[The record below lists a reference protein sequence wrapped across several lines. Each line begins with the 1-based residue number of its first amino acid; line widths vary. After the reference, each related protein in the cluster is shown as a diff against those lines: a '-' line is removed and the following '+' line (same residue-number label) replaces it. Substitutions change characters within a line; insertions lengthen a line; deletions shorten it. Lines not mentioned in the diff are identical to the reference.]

1 MPGLRRLPR
10 CCPDTGVRMR
20 IRRPRSIRVFDE
32 PVRQIKSPVTMGRRF
47 APGFGAFMLAAL
59 LSGCGSA
66 PLATFDISAPS
77 SGVKARS
84 LRGVLVVNEPTA
96 PAPIDGDRIV
106 VRSAPSAVAVL
117 AGAQWADRLPRLLQT
132 RLIQTFENARLL
144 KSVGRP
150 GDGLTADYSL
160 NWEVRR
166 FEMDIPTGQA
176 VVEVSVKVLTPAGR
190 IAAAQIFTA
199 QIPGSAADGGAAT
212 VALDAASN
220 SVLRQ
225 IVAWAG
231 TRV

>member
-1 MPGLRRLPR
+1 MVHAPVVLRNTRSRNRVRSVPGI
-10 CCPDTGVRMR
+10 GVAL
-20 IRRPRSIRVFDE
+20 V
-32 PVRQIKSPVTMGRRF
+32 
-47 APGFGAFMLAAL
+47 LASL

-77 SGVKARS
+77 SGLKSRA
-84 LRGVLVVNEPTA
+84 LRGIVVIPEPVA

-106 VRSAPSAVAVL
+106 VRSGPSAVSVL
-117 AGAQWADRLPRLLQT
+117 AGAQWSDRLPKLLQT

-150 GDGLTADYSL
+150 GEGLAADYSL

-166 FEMDIPTGQA
+166 FEIDVTTGQA
-176 VVEVSVKVLTPAGR
+176 VVEVSVKALTPAGR

-199 QIPGSAADGGAAT
+199 QVPGSTATGADASS
-212 VALDAASN
+212 ALDAASN

-231 TRV
+231 ARV